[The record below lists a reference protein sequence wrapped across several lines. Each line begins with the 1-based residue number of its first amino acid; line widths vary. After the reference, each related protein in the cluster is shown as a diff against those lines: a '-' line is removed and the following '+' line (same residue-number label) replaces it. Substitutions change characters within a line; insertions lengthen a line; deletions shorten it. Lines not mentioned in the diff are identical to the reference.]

1 MATSHIPEQHMFHL
15 KPARF
20 VLPSGA
26 RKKTL
31 AQAANFFR
39 EVGVREALR
48 EVGALLLRIFAF
60 M

>member
-20 VLPSGA
+20 VLPRGA

-31 AQAANFFR
+31 AQAAFFR

-48 EVGALLLRIFAF
+48 EVGALLLRIFVF

>member
-1 MATSHIPEQHMFHL
+1 MFHL
-15 KPARF
+15 KPTRF